1 MLEYLLIELFLVL
14 MLQTVPMK
22 LRHFVDT
29 IKINEKENFKQ
40 MKQFHHCE
48 TEVLLNQKG
57 NFDRL

>member
-1 MLEYLLIELFLVL
+1 

-48 TEVLLNQKG
+48 TEVLMNQKG